1 MRFPQMIEPI
11 EQIRAYLRL
20 NERVATSGM
29 PRPEQFAAIRSA
41 GFEVVVNLALPTS
54 DNAMANEGDLVTAQ
68 GMAYVHIPVNFERP
82 AREDFQKF
90 ERVMDAFSERKVFV
104 HCAANMRVSAFM
116 YLYRVRKDPSCAPD
130 ARKDMQRIWEPDGA
144 WREFIDALSPTL
156 RAERPD

>member
-1 MRFPQMIEPI
+1 MRFSQTIESI

-29 PRPEQFAAIRSA
+29 PRPEHFAAIRRA
-41 GFEVVVNLALPTS
+41 GFEVVVNLALSTS
-54 DNAMANEGDLVTAQ
+54 DNAMANEGEFVTAQ

-90 ERVMDAFSERKVFV
+90 ERVMDAFGARKIFV

-116 YLYRVRKDPSCAPD
+116 YLYRVRKDPSCAV
-130 ARKDMQRIWEPDGA
+130 AALKDMQRIWEPDGA
-144 WREFIDALSPTL
+144 WREFIDALAPT
-156 RAERPD
+156 R